1 MSVKI
6 NNQSRDLL
14 IRSLHKDYIVTFDKQ
29 LEHLKMRLSEYRNAV
44 FVVDRRVFELY
55 KVEIETIT
63 SDRPLILVEASE
75 STKTLEGVQN
85 TIEWLLKNEC
95 NRSTTI
101 VGIGGGIVQDLV
113 TFTSNIFYR
122 GTSFVLIPTT
132 LLSMSDSCIGAKCGI
147 NFGSFK
153 NQLGVVYAPI
163 GVHVVTDFLDSLDE
177 IDIKSGYGEILKL
190 SVTGSS
196 EALDQLIQNVTTHG
210 LRGDHLLQLIHQSL
224 KIKQEV
230 IEKDEYEVDLRRI
243 LNYGHTFGHAL
254 EALTNHAI
262 PHGLGV
268 AWGIDLIN
276 FIVASQNND
285 FASTDLKIHKFI
297 GQHLPFIL
305 GEFPSAIELV
315 NMTRRDKKM
324 SNGVLNLA
332 LPRECGDIYICPT
345 VLDDQLV
352 SLVDSYLKTR
362 NVYALNA

>member
-1 MSVKI
+1 MSVEI
-6 NNQSRDLL
+6 QNQSRDLN
-14 IRSLHKDYIVTFDKQ
+14 IRSLHKDYLVTFDKQ
-29 LEHLKMRLSEYRNAV
+29 IEQLTIRLSEYRNAV
-44 FVVDRRVFELY
+44 FVIDRRVFELY
-55 KVEIETIT
+55 KSKIEKIT
-63 SDRPLILVEASE
+63 SNQPLFFVDANEN
-75 STKTLEGVQN
+75 TKTLVGVEN
-85 TIEWLLKNEC
+85 TIKWLLQNEC

-147 NFGSFK
+147 NFGSLK
-153 NQLGVVYAPI
+153 NQLGVVYAPS
-163 GVHVVTDFLDSLDE
+163 GVHIVTDFLDSLDE

-190 SVTGSS
+190 AVTGSPDT
-196 EALDQLIQNVTTHG
+196 LDQLIKNVRNHG
-210 LRGDHLLQLIHQSL
+210 LRGDHLLELIHQSL

-230 IEKDEYEVDLRRI
+230 IEKDEYELDLRRI

-276 FIVASQNND
+276 FIVAAKNIE
-285 FASTDLKIHKFI
+285 FTSTDLKIHKFI
-297 GQHLPFIL
+297 GQYLPFYL
-305 GEFPSAIELV
+305 REFPSATELV
-315 NMTRRDKKM
+315 GMTRRDKKM
-324 SNGVLNLA
+324 SNGLINLA
-332 LPRECGDIYICPT
+332 LPRKCGDMYICPT
-345 VLDDQLV
+345 ALDDQLI
-352 SLVDSYLKTR
+352 SLVDSYLQTR

>member
-1 MSVKI
+1 MSVNIKD
-6 NNQSRDLL
+6 QSRDLS
-14 IRSLHKDYIVTFDKQ
+14 IRSLHKDYKVTFDKQ
-29 LEHLKMRLSEYRNAV
+29 IAQLKTRLSEYRNAV
-44 FVVDRRVFELY
+44 FVIDKRVFELY
-55 KVEIETIT
+55 KTKIETIT
-63 SDRPLILVEASE
+63 SDRPLILVEANE

-85 TIEWLLKNEC
+85 VIEWLLQNEC

-122 GTSFVLIPTT
+122 GTSFVLVPTT

-153 NQLGVVYAPI
+153 NQLGVIYAPI
-163 GVHVVTDFLDSLDE
+163 GVHVVTDFLESLDE

-190 SVTGSS
+190 AVTGSS
-196 EALDQLIQNVTTHG
+196 DALDQLINHVDSHG
-210 LRGDHLLQLIHQSL
+210 LRGDHLLGLIHQSL
-224 KIKQEV
+224 KIKQEI

-276 FIVASQNND
+276 FIVASQNNE
-285 FASTDLKIHKFI
+285 FVNTDLKIHNFI
-297 GQHLPFIL
+297 GQHLPFSL
-305 GEFPSAIELV
+305 GEFPSASELV

-324 SNGVLNLA
+324 SNGILNLA
-332 LPRECGDIYICPT
+332 LPRSCGDIYICPT

-352 SLVDSYLKTR
+352 SLVGSYLKTR